1 MPRNKTGGKGYKR
14 QKNSTG
20 GSRKPE
26 DIAKQKE
33 ESEVYGQVLKATGNR
48 RFNVKC
54 QPFDDKSTV
63 YVEVNCGLK
72 GSVRKRV
79 SEKDY
84 VLVQYWDEFGSC
96 GAEKKASI
104 IDVYSVHEQ
113 AKLDSKGLWDYTP
126 DVEIDE
132 SAGLQIGTSGANK
145 DPEDTVDGPDV
156 IGIEGGMDADI
167 DDDIDIDAI

>member
-1 MPRNKTGGKGYKR
+1 MPRNKTGGKGHKR

-26 DIAKQKE
+26 DIAKQKV

-54 QPFDDKSTV
+54 QPFDSKSTA

-84 VLVQYWDEFGSC
+84 VLVQYWDEFGAH

-104 IDVYSVHEQ
+104 IDVYSTHEQ
-113 AKLDSKGLWDYTP
+113 AKLDSKGLWDYAP
-126 DVEIDE
+126 EVEIDE
-132 SAGLQIGTSGANK
+132 GLQIGNSGADK
-145 DPEDTVDGPDV
+145 DPEDNVDGPDV
-156 IGIEGGMDADI
+156 IGIEGNMDDDI